1 MSSLR
6 AVIALCVMACIAALG
21 ILYYPHL
28 PSEAPTAPSTKAA
41 TPSDTIQDVAQV
53 QRQVDAVLQATIL
66 RKIEPLFDEQE
77 QREDKNGSWTSS
89 SRGWLVPADR
99 YPSAVSRRI
108 EMLLTENNPDQVV
121 YVTQTAALHYEV
133 RVYAGSRLA
142 STLLLK
148 PTLER
153 WPKLTGDRAPLLS
166 VVLVVAP
173 GQARS
178 TKDWLEQ
185 AHPFALALPA
195 FDAFSLRLAHDAVIQ
210 RKEVL
215 VSIDGDDDVKASAN
229 AIPHIT
235 GAVILEH
242 PAGIPGQF
250 GTMLAER
257 DLLVLD
263 PNGRRL
269 PTSWRTTLREAKVPI
284 VTAELI
290 AELSDVDEMLT
301 RHHHRAQKEGAS
313 VLLALATDE
322 IAPLV
327 LADLA
332 EAAGKGYRPAFLPE
346 VMHRLESG
354 LAP

>member
-1 MSSLR
+1 MTSLR
-6 AVIALCVMACIAALG
+6 AVIAVCVLACLAALAV
-21 ILYYPHL
+21 LYYPHL
-28 PSEAPTAPSTKAA
+28 PADDVVPEVHTTPTAQTDA
-41 TPSDTIQDVAQV
+41 DVARV
-53 QRQVDAVLQATIL
+53 QRHVDSVLQAPIL
-66 RKIEPLFDEQE
+66 RNLEPLFDEEEERSDQF
-77 QREDKNGSWTSS
+77 GTWTARN
-89 SRGWLVPADR
+89 RGWLVPENR

-108 EMLLTENNPDQVV
+108 EMLLTENHPEQIV
-121 YVTQTAALHYEV
+121 YVTQTAALHFEV
-133 RVYAGSRLA
+133 RIYAGSRLA

-153 WPKLTGDRAPLLS
+153 WPKLSSDREPLLS
-166 VVLVVAP
+166 VVLVLAP

-178 TKDWLEQ
+178 TRDWLEQ
-185 AHPFALALPA
+185 SHPFALALPA

-215 VSIDGDDDVKASAN
+215 VTIDGDDDAKASLN

-235 GAVILEH
+235 GAVIIEH

-250 GTMLAER
+250 STNLADR

-263 PNGRRL
+263 PDGRRL
-269 PTSWRTTLREAKVPI
+269 PTSWRTTLREAKIPI

-290 AELSDVDEMLT
+290 AEPSDVDEMLT
-301 RHHHRAQKEGAS
+301 RHHHRAQQNGAS
-313 VLLALATDE
+313 VLLAMATDE
-322 IAPLV
+322 IAPTV

-332 EAAGKGYRPAFLPE
+332 EAASRGYRPAFLPE